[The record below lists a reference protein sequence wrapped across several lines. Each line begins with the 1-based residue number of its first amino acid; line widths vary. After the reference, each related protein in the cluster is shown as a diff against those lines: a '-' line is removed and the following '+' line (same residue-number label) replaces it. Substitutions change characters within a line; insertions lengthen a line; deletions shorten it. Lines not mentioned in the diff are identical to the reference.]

1 MENIEQNKDIVPK
14 QEDLWKQQDNRLD
27 FLNDEK
33 FSDIKEPLTKTIN
46 DLADEHI
53 VIPEEDFRNN
63 IEQVTKE
70 IFFNPLYDFDIEQK
84 TTDAQNIFLFRTKFE
99 EIKKENIKNIKEEQ
113 TDQKKEQKNTKI
125 KKDTEKEEQT
135 DQKKEQKNTKIKKDT
150 EKEEQTD
157 QKKEQ
162 TDQKKEQTDQ
172 KKEQKETL
180 YTQLM
185 TTYET
190 IEETYKP
197 TWKENLSEKY
207 SEITQKSEFQTLS
220 EKEQENYLKAR
231 YTAEKIVKEARKN
244 NSISEK
250 HVAFIEQF
258 NELDKELNLNSQID
272 ISGIP
277 RENIE
282 TKSSVN
288 TMNDI
293 ITNDKIGEELVA
305 RNESIQSFV
314 KESKDIIPDKDKEQL
329 FPIETVKTKVI
340 ERYPD
345 KIEETLDK
353 LLTNNNLTQYKENFN
368 PDGTLKNTENIDGKD
383 KKNLEKIS
391 DKMNDEITDLTE
403 EEQDRMMIE
412 TNEVIKTKAVEALIK
427 NIGQYFQITSFQR
440 GNLAEQFDID
450 VENGIKF
457 DKDML
462 KLSGNMDGR
471 DIGFYYDMENGKVR
485 ADDFIH
491 FDGQSETKEDGV
503 FFINRDQ
510 DRKWRERLPIKMKT
524 LDQILADS
532 KSTIMENIENSLENS
547 NEPQEY
553 RKKLSENTQ
562 ISYQQK
568 SSVGNIVIEHTMEK
582 NTAVQEFHEFVTKY
596 IPTRNSYGRQK
607 EQYEYN
613 IYKTIDTSFD
623 RYTADEIKQ
632 RNRLFQRFQNKIN
645 EKNPSFEDPLIRSL
659 FNETTANKQ
668 KEGNYDQEKGPNI
681 YQFLQGITNEN
692 GNVIKEQVIDLTLF
706 EDIVNELEM
715 EDGNTKKLKG
725 KSKKYEKLRNDF
737 EEEKTKDTADKDLRL
752 EDNDLR
758 GNST

>member
-1 MENIEQNKDIVPK
+1 
-14 QEDLWKQQDNRLD
+14 
-27 FLNDEK
+27 
-33 FSDIKEPLTKTIN
+33 
-46 DLADEHI
+46 
-53 VIPEEDFRNN
+53 
-63 IEQVTKE
+63 
-70 IFFNPLYDFDIEQK
+70 
-84 TTDAQNIFLFRTKFE
+84 
-99 EIKKENIKNIKEEQ
+99 
-113 TDQKKEQKNTKI
+113 
-125 KKDTEKEEQT
+125 
-135 DQKKEQKNTKIKKDT
+135 
-150 EKEEQTD
+150 
-157 QKKEQ
+157 
-162 TDQKKEQTDQ
+162 
-172 KKEQKETL
+172 
-180 YTQLM
+180 
-185 TTYET
+185 
-190 IEETYKP
+190 
-197 TWKENLSEKY
+197 
-207 SEITQKSEFQTLS
+207 
-220 EKEQENYLKAR
+220 
-231 YTAEKIVKEARKN
+231 
-244 NSISEK
+244 
-250 HVAFIEQF
+250 
-258 NELDKELNLNSQID
+258 LDKELDLNSQID

-450 VENGIKF
+450 VENDIKF

-510 DRKWRERLPIKMKT
+510 DRK
-524 LDQILADS
+524 
-532 KSTIMENIENSLENS
+532 
-547 NEPQEY
+547 
-553 RKKLSENTQ
+553 
-562 ISYQQK
+562 
-568 SSVGNIVIEHTMEK
+568 
-582 NTAVQEFHEFVTKY
+582 
-596 IPTRNSYGRQK
+596 
-607 EQYEYN
+607 
-613 IYKTIDTSFD
+613 
-623 RYTADEIKQ
+623 
-632 RNRLFQRFQNKIN
+632 
-645 EKNPSFEDPLIRSL
+645 
-659 FNETTANKQ
+659 
-668 KEGNYDQEKGPNI
+668 
-681 YQFLQGITNEN
+681 
-692 GNVIKEQVIDLTLF
+692 
-706 EDIVNELEM
+706 
-715 EDGNTKKLKG
+715 
-725 KSKKYEKLRNDF
+725 
-737 EEEKTKDTADKDLRL
+737 
-752 EDNDLR
+752 
-758 GNST
+758 

>member
-135 DQKKEQKNTKIKKDT
+135 DQKKEQ
-150 EKEEQTD
+150 
-157 QKKEQ
+157 

-258 NELDKELNLNSQID
+258 NELDKELDLNSQID